1 MTPAT
6 HHGSV
11 YGAFAELVTKDDC
24 AKAPAAK
31 YDLVLLASSNLAL
44 YARQSKA
51 CACTRTEL
59 LPCPH
64 VASIHDYSLLGTIPL
79 DSLCTIYLPY
89 ATRGSAVATR
99 RSDLLLHTTDQTSL
113 WLAFPYNAARGAFL
127 DALVA
132 AMAPLTV
139 PVESLD
145 LDDGENAALV
155 PQARHVINFTYPS
168 PNKMAAYVPR
178 RHDEA
183 RDGDEGSSEPEVDLD
198 LCHRH
203 ASAYEAQIM
212 TLYMQLDASN
222 SAAPSSTASILHTGL
237 QVALVQHLKHALE
250 LEAALQSAS
259 AVQPMAASLLLMV
272 LEFALRLELVDV
284 QIAATLALAV
294 VNTKLSRFTQAHAH
308 VETGLRLGI
317 EIEHRTLLFVAYLCL
332 CDLYVAQRHAER
344 AIEFLHRAKD
354 YALPAWKLS
363 FHANLQILQAIPPV
377 PFSEKLEA
385 WWGLSDERAKS
396 RSEVRTQFGATVLE
410 SLTVDQL
417 LLALPL
423 RSVLVKVDKLV
434 QYRVGYEDDWTVR
447 DLLRAA
453 IQRHERGQSS
463 SKCLVGF
470 RDPSTS
476 SDDRVLPLHL
486 PLRQCRLH
494 LGLDAVIEPRSTLHA
509 PTATTPNGYISC
521 SLCQQ
526 SLSID
531 AVEEHSQIC
540 FQQRH
545 QSSWSV

>member
-1 MTPAT
+1 
-6 HHGSV
+6 
-11 YGAFAELVTKDDC
+11 
-24 AKAPAAK
+24 
-31 YDLVLLASSNLAL
+31 
-44 YARQSKA
+44 
-51 CACTRTEL
+51 
-59 LPCPH
+59 
-64 VASIHDYSLLGTIPL
+64 
-79 DSLCTIYLPY
+79 
-89 ATRGSAVATR
+89 
-99 RSDLLLHTTDQTSL
+99 
-113 WLAFPYNAARGAFL
+113 
-127 DALVA
+127 
-132 AMAPLTV
+132 MAPLTV

-145 LDDGENAALV
+145 LDDIENAALV
-155 PQARHVINFTYPS
+155 PLALHDINFTYPS
-168 PNKMAAYVPR
+168 PHKMAAYVPR

-183 RDGDEGSSEPEVDLD
+183 RDDGEVSSEPEVDLD

-203 ASAYEAQIM
+203 APAYEAQIM
-212 TLYMQLDASN
+212 TLYMQLDTSS
-222 SAAPSSTASILHTGL
+222 SAAPSSTTSVLHAGL
-237 QVALVQHLKHALE
+237 RVALVQHLKHALE
-250 LEAALQSAS
+250 LEAASQSAS
-259 AVQPMAASLLLMV
+259 AVAPQPMVVSLLLMV

-284 QIAATLALAV
+284 QIAATLAIAV
-294 VNTKLSRFTQAHAH
+294 VDTKLSRFTQAHAH

-385 WWGLSDERAKS
+385 WWGLSDERAKL

-410 SLTVDQL
+410 SLTADQL
-417 LLALPL
+417 LLALPP

-434 QYRVGYEDDWTVR
+434 QYRIGYEGDWTVR

-470 RDPSTS
+470 KDPSTCS
-476 SDDRVLPLHL
+476 GDRVLPLHL

-494 LGLDAVIEPRSTLHA
+494 LGLEAVIEPRSTLHA
-509 PTATTPNGYISC
+509 PTGNTPHGYISC

-526 SLSID
+526 SISID

-545 QSSWSV
+545 PPSWFV